1 VAPESSSVD
10 SLPAYR
16 RLLVQTAEEHGYVPE
31 VAATRAAATAVAPGP
46 APAAR
51 VAAAA
56 PPDWPTNIPVALVR
70 FTNWSGE
77 TDVSRLWQATPATEA
92 QVVDICNWAARHG
105 WAVRPVGNHHNWSP
119 LVAGGDATGANLV
132 LVSTAGLNSTS
143 FSPGSSPRVTL
154 GAGVTI
160 EAATAFL
167 QQQDNKGSGAA
178 PGYTFLNFT
187 APGVIT
193 LGGALAV
200 GAHGTGIPLETEPQL
215 DGTLSNLVTSFTAV
229 VAESSGQYHLQT
241 FDRSGPDAAAF
252 LVNLGRA
259 FITSATM
266 VVVPNYYLQ
275 VTNLYPS
282 TDVLFQSP
290 SGNLDPQ
297 SFSRLVQTYGRV
309 EVIWFPFTDVAWVKV
324 WARQDK
330 AVQPQVAGPYNYPWT
345 NNIEKWE
352 SDAIAF
358 GLRRA
363 PLLTPYV
370 LQGGNL
376 AAWVNAP
383 EGAQLNGTSRD
394 LLLYVKPTTA
404 RYSMIG
410 YTLQVS
416 PDSLQA
422 AAHDFFTRLQ
432 GSIEAAG
439 AKWDYPVNGPVEIRV
454 TTTDKVS
461 ALGVSGAAPATLSV
475 CNPVDQS
482 SDVVIWVDSLTFPG
496 TAGSGE
502 FYQAFEQWM
511 LTEWGKT
518 YRKAVRPEW
527 SKGWAYSAAGPWT
540 NQQTIASLA
549 SLYPGFADA
558 AATYR
563 RYDASNIFTNP
574 FLAQLFP
581 K

>member
-1 VAPESSSVD
+1 
-10 SLPAYR
+10 
-16 RLLVQTAEEHGYVPE
+16 
-31 VAATRAAATAVAPGP
+31 
-46 APAAR
+46 
-51 VAAAA
+51 
-56 PPDWPTNIPVALVR
+56 
-70 FTNWSGE
+70 
-77 TDVSRLWQATPATEA
+77 
-92 QVVDICNWAARHG
+92 
-105 WAVRPVGNHHNWSP
+105 
-119 LVAGGDATGANLV
+119 
-132 LVSTAGLNSTS
+132 
-143 FSPGSSPRVTL
+143 
-154 GAGVTI
+154 VTI

-167 QQQDNKGSGAA
+167 QQQDNQGSGPA

-193 LGGALAV
+193 VGGALGV
-200 GAHGTGIPLETEPQL
+200 GAHGTGVPLGSEPEL

-229 VAESSGQYHLQT
+229 VARDPGQYSLQT
-241 FDRSGPDAAAF
+241 FDRTGPDAAHF

-275 VTNLYPS
+275 VTNLYPE
-282 TDVLFQSP
+282 TDVLFQPP
-290 SGNLDPQ
+290 SSNPHPQ
-297 SFSRLVQTYGRV
+297 SFSQLVQTYGRI

-324 WARQDK
+324 WARRDT
-330 AVQPQVAGPYNYPWT
+330 AIQPQVPGPYNYPWT
-345 NNIEKWE
+345 NNLEQWE

-358 GLRRA
+358 GLRLA
-363 PLLTPYV
+363 PSMTPYF

-376 AAWVNAP
+376 AALINAP
-383 EGAQLNGTSRD
+383 AGAQLNGISRD
-394 LLLYVKPTTA
+394 LLLYIKPTAA

-410 YTLQVS
+410 YTLQVALG
-416 PDSLQA
+416 DLQA
-422 AAHDFFTRLQ
+422 AAHDFFTKLK
-432 GSIEAAG
+432 GDIDDDAAHCR
-439 AKWDYPVNGPVEIRV
+439 YPVNGPVEIRV

-482 SDVVIWVDSLTFPG
+482 PDVVLWVDSLTFPG
-496 TAGSGE
+496 TAGSGD

-511 LTEWGKT
+511 LTEWGQG

-540 NQQTIASLA
+540 NQQTIAGLA

-558 AATYR
+558 AATFR
-563 RYDASNIFTNP
+563 RYDASNIFTGP

-581 K
+581 D

>member
-1 VAPESSSVD
+1 
-10 SLPAYR
+10 
-16 RLLVQTAEEHGYVPE
+16 
-31 VAATRAAATAVAPGP
+31 
-46 APAAR
+46 
-51 VAAAA
+51 
-56 PPDWPTNIPVALVR
+56 
-70 FTNWSGE
+70 
-77 TDVSRLWQATPATEA
+77 
-92 QVVDICNWAARHG
+92 VVDICNWAAKQG

-119 LVAGGDATGANLV
+119 LVLGGDTEGANVV
-132 LVSTAGLNSTS
+132 LVNTAGLSGTS
-143 FSPGSSPRVTL
+143 FSPGSPPRVTL

-160 EAATAFL
+160 DEATAYL
-167 QQQDNKGSGAA
+167 QQQDNRGSGAA

-193 LGGALAV
+193 IGGALAV
-200 GAHGTGIPLETEPQL
+200 GAHGTGVPLGSEPEL

-229 VAESSGQYHLQT
+229 VAQNPGQYGLQT
-241 FDRSGPDAAAF
+241 FDRTGPDAAAF

-266 VVVPNYYLQ
+266 AVVPNYYLQ
-275 VTNLYPS
+275 VTNLYPE
-282 TDVLFQSP
+282 TDTLFQPP
-290 SGNLDPQ
+290 SRNPDPK
-297 SFSRLVQTYGRV
+297 SFSQLVQTYGRV

-330 AVQPQVAGPYNYPWT
+330 AVQPQVPGPYNYPWT
-345 NNIEKWE
+345 NNLAQWE

-358 GLRRA
+358 GLREA
-363 PLLTPYV
+363 SLLTPYF

-376 AAWVNAP
+376 AALINAP
-383 EGAQLNGTSRD
+383 EGAQLNGTARD
-394 LLLYVKPTTA
+394 LLLYIKPTAA

-416 PDSLQA
+416 LDHLQA
-422 AAHDFFTRLQ
+422 ASCDFFTKLK
-432 GSIEAAG
+432 GSIEDAA
-439 AKWDYPVNGPVEIRV
+439 AEWRYPVNGPVEIRV

-475 CNPVDQS
+475 CNPVDES
-482 SDVVIWVDSLTFPG
+482 ADVVLWVDSLTFPG

-502 FYQAFEQWM
+502 FYQAFEQWL
-511 LTEWGKT
+511 LTEWGHG

-540 NQQTIASLA
+540 NQQTMAALA

-558 AATYR
+558 AATFR
-563 RYDASNIFTNP
+563 RFDASNIFTNP
-574 FLAQLFP
+574 FLGQLFP